1 MFKDRIQ
8 AGGALARELKK
19 YKNSNAV
26 VLAIPKG
33 GVPVGYEIAR
43 ELELPME
50 IIFIKRL
57 NSPHDSDYGIGFV
70 GINESYL
77 DIYDGVSESYVRQE
91 TEEIREKLK
100 QMKIKFDA
108 EGPQINLK
116 NRVVILV
123 DDGIAVG
130 ETILAS
136 LHIIK
141 KSSPKKI
148 IVAVPVASRLG
159 RQNLE
164 LFADVVVC
172 LLIPEQF
179 HGLAAYY
186 EQFDPVRDEEI
197 VDYMHKLKKNQVC
210 CNCGKHEECLTKKA
224 KLIIK

>member
-1 MFKDRIQ
+1 MFKNRIQ
-8 AGGALARELKK
+8 AGKALARELKEF
-19 YKNSNAV
+19 KNSNAV

-43 ELELPME
+43 ELDLPME

-77 DIYDGVSESYVRQE
+77 DLYDGVSESHVRQE
-91 TEEIREKLK
+91 TEKIREKLE
-100 QMKIKFDA
+100 QMKIKFGA
-108 EGPQINLK
+108 EGPQVNLK
-116 NRVVILV
+116 DRVVILV
-123 DDGIAVG
+123 DDGIGIG

-148 IVAVPVASRLG
+148 IVAVPVASRLA

-164 LFADVVVC
+164 LSADAVVC

-186 EQFDPVRDEEI
+186 EQFDPVSDEEI
-197 VDYMHKLKKNQVC
+197 VDYMHKLKKNQGC
-210 CNCGKHEECLTKKA
+210 CNCGKQECLTKKT
-224 KLIIK
+224 KLIVK